1 MDLIIF
7 VQVYK
12 TIDKNFKIIDRFW
25 KKKESKVINKKE
37 A

>member
-1 MDLIIF
+1 MLIF

-12 TIDKNFKIIDRFW
+12 TIDENLVSLLGSRITN
-25 KKKESKVINKKE
+25 ESNGINKKE